1 VGVALSDLERYEEA
15 IPYFERA
22 VRADPSYTDALHHLA
37 RTCSRAGRFE
47 EAIEHGARLVELEN
61 RGAAWTARARYELG
75 RCWIQT
81 GMYSAGW
88 RSYEARLETPPWGML
103 TAGRPVWDG
112 SPLNG
117 GNLLVRWEG
126 GIGDAIQFA
135 RFLPL
140 VRARVRGTVLLEC
153 RPNLME
159 LLCDA
164 VAPVKLVSAPVDLD
178 DPPEPYDFQVSIVS
192 LPAIFGTTEETIP
205 PAILPIRV
213 PEEERAAWR
222 RRLSPLAG
230 LKVGL
235 CWAGSS
241 VYDEDHDRSMRLES
255 LAPLADIEG
264 LDLVSLQLGP
274 PADEIDAGRHGLD
287 ILHLPE
293 ELSPFTK
300 TAALMRELDLVISV
314 DTSIAHLGGALG
326 VETWLLLPFVS
337 HWIWNAYRPNDT
349 PWYPTHRLFRQPHLK
364 DWDSVVARV
373 RDELVVRIAD
383 RGANPNRDE

>member
-22 VRADPSYTDALHHLA
+22 AGADPSYTDALHHLA
-37 RTCSRAGRFE
+37 RTCSRCGRLE
-47 EAIEHGARLVELEN
+47 EAVQYGAGLVEIAP
-61 RGAAWTARARYELG
+61 GAQARYDLSLDQIRTG
-75 RCWIQT
+75 RYLEGWQNFEQREHVDGQSVRPT
-81 GMYSAGW
+81 GNC
-88 RSYEARLETPPWGML
+88 PK
-103 TAGRPVWDG
+103 WDG

-117 GNLLVRWEG
+117 GTLLVRWEG
-126 GIGDAIQFA
+126 GMGDTIQFA
-135 RFLPL
+135 RFLP
-140 VRARVRGTVLLEC
+140 RAFERACGTVVLEC
-153 RPNLME
+153 RPSLME

-164 VAPVKLVSAPVDLD
+164 VAPVKLVPGPVDIAN
-178 DPPEPYDFQVSIVS
+178 PPEPYDFQVSIVS

-222 RRLSPLAG
+222 QRLSGLAG
-230 LKVGL
+230 IKVGL
-235 CWAGSS
+235 CWAGSTIYYDDNNRS
-241 VYDEDHDRSMRLES
+241 VRLES

-264 LDLVSLQLGP
+264 LHLVSLQLGP

-314 DTSIAHLGGALG
+314 DTVIAHLAGALG

-349 PWYPTHRLFRQPHLK
+349 PWYPTHQLLRQPRPR
-364 DWDSVVARV
+364 DWDAVVARV
-373 RDELVVRIAD
+373 RDELVRRIA
-383 RGANPNRDE
+383 NRKIRSDAHE